1 MIIFISGSINSGK
14 STIAKILAEK
24 IKNSAVI
31 EVDNL
36 REFINFMSLEEA
48 IPLNLENT
56 ISLIKNFN
64 ARGLNCIIPYPLSQN
79 NHDFLINNLNDIKDV
94 YFFALNPAKSVAL
107 SNRGNRELNEQEKER
122 IEHHYSIGINAPDF
136 AQIIDNS
143 NLSPEETVLTI
154 IDLL

>member
-14 STIAKILAEK
+14 STVAKILAEK

-31 EVDNL
+31 EVDEL
-36 REFINFMSLEEA
+36 REFINFMSLDEA

-56 ISLIKNFN
+56 VSLIKNFN
-64 ARGLNCIIPYPLSQN
+64 ARGINCIIPYPISQN
-79 NHDFLINNLNDIKDV
+79 NYDFLINNLSDIKDIH
-94 YFFALNPAKSVAL
+94 FFALNPSKLVAL
-107 SNRGNRELNEQEKER
+107 SNRGNRELSDQEKER
-122 IEHHYSIGINAPDF
+122 ISYHYSIGINNPDF

-143 NLSPEETVLTI
+143 NLSPEETAIAI